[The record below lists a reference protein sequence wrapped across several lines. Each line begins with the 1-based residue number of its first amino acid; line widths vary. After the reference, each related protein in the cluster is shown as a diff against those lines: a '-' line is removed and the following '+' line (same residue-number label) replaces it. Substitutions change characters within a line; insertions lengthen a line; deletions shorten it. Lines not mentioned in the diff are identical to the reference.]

1 MKWRLLS
8 LQHISAYSST
18 FSAYEK
24 RQMGWNIPVTHPYAR
39 AKTQKKLHKYQ
50 NGRGAPD
57 RRLWERC
64 YVGGFVLRWSSI
76 CSDWEDGWVFVANP
90 ECEAS
95 LCEQQPFKVS
105 LVAETE
111 SGCKWDGSPFDLF
124 SSEKEMGMIFGNGEA
139 QLISFTMQKK
149 SSWLL
154 IRNGVKTRPSNT
166 RASKNQTSTRPTE
179 SQTFT
184 CMHSADQFIKRN
196 KSNLKCCTTKLQSK
210 MLRKVQTKTEIK
222 DRDSRERTVFLPFF

>member
-24 RQMGWNIPVTHPYAR
+24 RQTGWNIPVTHPYAR

-90 ECEAS
+90 SDSEYEAS

-139 QLISFTMQKK
+139 QLILFSMQK
-149 SSWLL
+149 WLL
-154 IRNGVKTRPSNT
+154 GFLSEVKTIPSNT
-166 RASKNQTSTRPTE
+166 RVSKNQT
-179 SQTFT
+179 
-184 CMHSADQFIKRN
+184 
-196 KSNLKCCTTKLQSK
+196 TT
-210 MLRKVQTKTEIK
+210 T
-222 DRDSRERTVFLPFF
+222 